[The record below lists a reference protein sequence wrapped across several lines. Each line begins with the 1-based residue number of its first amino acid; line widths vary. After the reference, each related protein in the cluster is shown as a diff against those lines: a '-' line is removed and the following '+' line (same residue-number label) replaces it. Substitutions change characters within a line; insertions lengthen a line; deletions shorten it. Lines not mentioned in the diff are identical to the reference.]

1 MQTDHAGPC
10 RLPPTPCETHFS
22 WIPGGS
28 DANFCLF
35 PQHPLPSPAT
45 ILCIMYYLLMYPSPP
60 LTHKRLGTQTTHSAL
75 DCQLPDKIGG
85 EASIKWVW
93 SQTSLEK
100 EKQER
105 PLPWKELSKVPLA
118 ALKLM
123 GALSKI
129 CPGFMVTRLDSAWQ
143 YSRAI
148 RWHTTNMQERTQCH
162 PLLSCVQSS
171 GSPASHWWWR
181 QTPNN

>member
-1 MQTDHAGPC
+1 MWNTLFLNSW
-10 RLPPTPCETHFS
+10 RLRCQFLFVSPTP
-22 WIPGGS
+22 
-28 DANFCLF
+28 
-35 PQHPLPSPAT
+35 SPKP
-45 ILCIMYYLLMYPSPP
+45 CYYIVYYVLSVDVSISP
-60 LTHKRLGTQTTHSAL
+60 TNCKRFGTQTTHSAL
-75 DCQLPDKIGG
+75 DHQLPDRIGG

-93 SQTSLEK
+93 SQTSLKK

-105 PLPWKELSKVPLA
+105 PLPWKELSEVSLE

-129 CPGFMVTRLDSAWQ
+129 CPGFMVIRLDSAWQ